1 MALNVEASFGK
12 RVAMPSPRVSHAASS
27 RIANPVAERFAGL
40 DLLRLLAALGVVAF
54 HYAYAGPSRGS
65 VGIDFPEVAGFAKYG
80 FLGVDLFFLI
90 SGFVIAASAEARGA
104 AQFAV
109 ARALRLYPAHLV
121 CMSLT
126 AIALLLAG
134 RDVGAAQWLANLT
147 MVAPAV
153 GQPFMDGVYWSIVLE
168 IVFYGWVA
176 LLLATGLYQRH
187 LLGVIAI
194 WLAVAFVNEAFL
206 QVRALRLGLLTEYAG
221 LFAAGLLM
229 HRIRRGDRSLV
240 AFALTG
246 FAFALG
252 LIHAAEHHRV
262 IARLYGDNLDINL
275 LWAAHVGIHLAL
287 IAALWLSARVPSTA
301 TLAAMGGLTY
311 PLYLLHQ
318 QAGYLVLDALAPLVG
333 RWSALAITT
342 TIALVAALVIH
353 RFAAP
358 TIRRVIQ
365 GLVARVTGSSVA
377 GSSVA
382 GRTFARPHQHR
393 QALALGHR

>member
-12 RVAMPSPRVSHAASS
+12 RVAMPLPRVSHVASS
-27 RIANPVAERFAGL
+27 RIGNAAPVRLAGL
-40 DLLRLLAALGVVAF
+40 DLLRLLAAFAVIAF
-54 HYAYAGPSRGS
+54 HYLYAGHSRGS
-65 VGIDFPEVAGFAKYG
+65 VGVAFPEVAGLAKYG

-104 AQFAV
+104 ARFAV

-187 LLGVIAI
+187 LLAVIAI

-229 HRIRRGDRSLV
+229 HRIHRGDRSFA
-240 AFALTG
+240 AFGLIG
-246 FAFALG
+246 FSFALG

-262 IARLYGDNLDINL
+262 IARLYADNLDITL
-275 LWAAHVGIHLAL
+275 LWAAHAGIHLAL
-287 IAALWLSARVPSTA
+287 IAALWLSAQLPSTPA
-301 TLAAMGGLTY
+301 LAAMGGLTY

-318 QAGYLVLDALAPLVG
+318 QAGYLALDTLAPVVG
-333 RWSALAITT
+333 RWSAVALTT
-342 TIALVAALVIH
+342 TIAVAAALVIH
-353 RFAAP
+353 HWAEP
-358 TIRRVIQ
+358 MIRQTLQR
-365 GLVARVTGSSVA
+365 LVAGIGGGSVA
-377 GSSVA
+377 ARAFA
-382 GRTFARPHQHR
+382 GPHQSRHN
-393 QALALGHR
+393 LALGRR